1 MKCKEA
7 HKQFLFLAEGN
18 INETKKS
25 ETEKHIS
32 ECEACSTLYKNIQE
46 TFNVINDEKVSEI
59 NPFFFTRIEQR
70 MKNKVT
76 PKKVTFVPKLK
87 KVIEPLMLA
96 AVIAIG
102 LFFGVLIGSNNQPE
116 VEMANVEDEFAKEFY
131 FDNNE
136 LAYQSVEE
144 YLIGEE

>member
-18 INETKKS
+18 ISGAEKS

-32 ECEACSTLYKNIQE
+32 ECDACSALYKNIHE
-46 TFNVINDEKVSEI
+46 TFNVIRDEKVSEI

-70 MKNKVT
+70 MKNKVA
-76 PKKVTFVPKLK
+76 PEKVTFVPKLK

-102 LFFGVLIGSNNQPE
+102 LFFGVLIGSNSQSE
-116 VEMANVEDEFAKEFY
+116 VEMANIEDEFAQEFY